1 MDSKED
7 QKPIRDNIMKYILLS
22 ILIIPFVS
30 VMILFSL
37 SNPVFGKTPQ
47 FYSVGECLMRTMK
60 NRNLTGNKM
69 FDVVHKECE
78 KKINVTKTD
87 IIEHKGELVRKYL
100 EKREI
105 GSFDQNKDRGH
116 MTLPF
121 TDTLP
126 PKFWNLNKLKSEN
139 KIINWFND
147 RSES

>member
-22 ILIIPFVS
+22 ILIIPLVS
-30 VMILFSL
+30 VMILFSV
-37 SNPVFGKTPQ
+37 STPVFGKTPQ

-69 FDVVHKECE
+69 FDVIHKECE
-78 KKINVTKTD
+78 KRMYVTKTD

-105 GSFDQNKDRGH
+105 GSVDQNKDRGH
-116 MTLPF
+116 MILHFTEILPQE
-121 TDTLP
+121 
-126 PKFWNLNKLKSEN
+126 FWK
-139 KIINWFND
+139 ND
-147 RSES
+147 

>member
-1 MDSKED
+1 
-7 QKPIRDNIMKYILLS
+7 MKYILLS

-60 NRNLTGNKM
+60 NKNLTGNKM

-78 KKINVTKTD
+78 KKMNVTKTD

-100 EKREI
+100 EKREF
-105 GSFDQNKDRGH
+105 GSFNQNKD
-116 MTLPF
+116 MSFMILPSK
-121 TDTLP
+121 DGL
-126 PKFWNLNKLKSEN
+126 
-139 KIINWFND
+139 
-147 RSES
+147 

>member
-1 MDSKED
+1 MDSKKD
-7 QKPIRDNIMKYILLS
+7 QKSIRDDIMKYILLS

-30 VMILFSL
+30 VMILLSH

-78 KKINVTKTD
+78 KKMNITKTD
-87 IIEHKGELVRKYL
+87 IIEHKGELIRKYL

-105 GSFDQNKDRGH
+105 GSFNQNKD
-116 MTLPF
+116 MSFMILPSK
-121 TDTLP
+121 DGL
-126 PKFWNLNKLKSEN
+126 
-139 KIINWFND
+139 
-147 RSES
+147 

>member
-1 MDSKED
+1 MDSKKD
-7 QKPIRDNIMKYILLS
+7 QKNIRDNIMKYILLS

-69 FDVVHKECE
+69 FDVIHKECE
-78 KKINVTKTD
+78 KRMYVTKTD

-105 GSFDQNKDRGH
+105 GSVDQNKDRGQ

-121 TDTLP
+121 TDILP
-126 PKFWNLNKLKSEN
+126 QEFWKG
-139 KIINWFND
+139 D
-147 RSES
+147 

>member
-30 VMILFSL
+30 VMILFSV
-37 SNPVFGKTPQ
+37 STPVFGKTPQ

-69 FDVVHKECE
+69 FDVVHEECE
-78 KKINVTKTD
+78 KRMYVTKAD

-105 GSFDQNKDRGH
+105 GSFDQNKD
-116 MTLPF
+116 MSFMILPSK
-121 TDTLP
+121 DGL
-126 PKFWNLNKLKSEN
+126 
-139 KIINWFND
+139 
-147 RSES
+147 

>member
-7 QKPIRDNIMKYILLS
+7 QKPIQDNIMKYILLS

-47 FYSVGECLMRTMK
+47 FYSVGECLTRTMK
-60 NRNLTGNKM
+60 NKNLTGNRM
-69 FDVVHKECE
+69 FEVVHKECE
-78 KKINVTKTD
+78 RKINVTKTD

-105 GSFDQNKDRGH
+105 GSFDQNKD
-116 MTLPF
+116 MSFMILPSK
-121 TDTLP
+121 DGL
-126 PKFWNLNKLKSEN
+126 
-139 KIINWFND
+139 
-147 RSES
+147 

>member
-1 MDSKED
+1 
-7 QKPIRDNIMKYILLS
+7 MKYILLS

-30 VMILFSL
+30 AMILFSL
-37 SNPVFGKTPQ
+37 SNAVFGKTPQ

-78 KKINVTKTD
+78 KKMNITKTD

-105 GSFDQNKDRGH
+105 GSFDQNKD
-116 MTLPF
+116 MSFMILPSI
-121 TDTLP
+121 DGL
-126 PKFWNLNKLKSEN
+126 
-139 KIINWFND
+139 
-147 RSES
+147 

>member
-7 QKPIRDNIMKYILLS
+7 QKPIRDNIMKFILLS

-30 VMILFSL
+30 VMILFSV
-37 SNPVFGKTPQ
+37 STPVFGKTPQ

-78 KKINVTKTD
+78 KKMNVTKTD

-105 GSFDQNKDRGH
+105 GSFNQNKD
-116 MTLPF
+116 MSFMILPSK
-121 TDTLP
+121 DGL
-126 PKFWNLNKLKSEN
+126 
-139 KIINWFND
+139 
-147 RSES
+147 

>member
-30 VMILFSL
+30 VMILFSV
-37 SNPVFGKTPQ
+37 STPVFGKTPQ

-69 FDVVHKECE
+69 FDVVHEECE
-78 KKINVTKTD
+78 KRMYVTKTD

-105 GSFDQNKDRGH
+105 GSFDQNKD
-116 MTLPF
+116 MSFMILPSK
-121 TDTLP
+121 DEL
-126 PKFWNLNKLKSEN
+126 
-139 KIINWFND
+139 
-147 RSES
+147 

>member
-7 QKPIRDNIMKYILLS
+7 KKPIRDNIMKYILLS

-37 SNPVFGKTPQ
+37 SNPIFGKTPQ

-78 KKINVTKTD
+78 KKMNVTKTE

-105 GSFDQNKDRGH
+105 GSIDQNKD
-116 MTLPF
+116 MSLIILPSK
-121 TDTLP
+121 DGL
-126 PKFWNLNKLKSEN
+126 
-139 KIINWFND
+139 
-147 RSES
+147 

>member
-30 VMILFSL
+30 VMILFSV
-37 SNPVFGKTPQ
+37 STPVFGKTPQ

-78 KKINVTKTD
+78 KRMYVTKTD

-100 EKREI
+100 VKREI
-105 GSFDQNKDRGH
+105 GSFNQYKD
-116 MTLPF
+116 MSFMILPSK
-121 TDTLP
+121 DGL
-126 PKFWNLNKLKSEN
+126 
-139 KIINWFND
+139 
-147 RSES
+147 

>member
-7 QKPIRDNIMKYILLS
+7 QKPIRDNIMKYIFLS

-30 VMILFSL
+30 VMILFSV
-37 SNPVFGKTPQ
+37 STPVFGKTPQ

-69 FDVVHKECE
+69 FDVVHEECE
-78 KKINVTKTD
+78 KRMYVTKTD

-105 GSFDQNKDRGH
+105 GSFDQNKD
-116 MTLPF
+116 MSFMILPSI
-121 TDTLP
+121 DGL
-126 PKFWNLNKLKSEN
+126 
-139 KIINWFND
+139 
-147 RSES
+147 

>member
-30 VMILFSL
+30 MMVLFSV
-37 SNPVFGKTPQ
+37 STPVFGKTPQ

-78 KKINVTKTD
+78 KKMNVTKTD

-105 GSFDQNKDRGH
+105 GSFDQNKD
-116 MTLPF
+116 MSFMILPSK
-121 TDTLP
+121 DGL
-126 PKFWNLNKLKSEN
+126 
-139 KIINWFND
+139 
-147 RSES
+147 

>member
-22 ILIIPFVS
+22 ILIIPLVS
-30 VMILFSL
+30 VMILFSV
-37 SNPVFGKTPQ
+37 STPVFGKTPQ

-78 KKINVTKTD
+78 KRMYVTKTD
-87 IIEHKGELVRKYL
+87 IIEHKSELVRKYL

-105 GSFDQNKDRGH
+105 GSVDQNKDRGCLLYTSPSPRDAH
-116 MTLPF
+116 
-121 TDTLP
+121 
-126 PKFWNLNKLKSEN
+126 
-139 KIINWFND
+139 
-147 RSES
+147 ESRMPSSA

>member
-1 MDSKED
+1 MDSKKD
-7 QKPIRDNIMKYILLS
+7 QKNIRDNIMKYILLS

-47 FYSVGECLMRTMK
+47 LYSVGECLMRTMK

-69 FDVVHKECE
+69 FDVVHEECE
-78 KKINVTKTD
+78 KRMYVTKTD

-105 GSFDQNKDRGH
+105 GSFNQNKD
-116 MTLPF
+116 MSFMILPSI
-121 TDTLP
+121 DGL
-126 PKFWNLNKLKSEN
+126 
-139 KIINWFND
+139 
-147 RSES
+147 